1 MKRVVPEDQKR
12 GEGTGCVGR
21 AGGCREEEDVK
32 EEPDTRTSDRL
43 PVHVQVNVPMQTIN
57 LISSLTNG
65 AR

>member
-43 PVHVQVNVPMQTIN
+43 PVHVQMNSQCKQST
-57 LISSLTNG
+57 
-65 AR
+65 